1 MPGPASTPIGKTDPM
16 APPITRV
23 TAWMQDDY
31 SCIIDVRAPAEF
43 ADDHV
48 PGAINLPVLND
59 AERAEIGTLHKQI
72 GTFEAKRRGA
82 ALVAR
87 NIARLLLKPNCCNVI
102 LVILDR
108 WYRHG
113 QNTILLAGA
122 GH

>member
-72 GTFEAKRRGA
+72 GPFEAKRRGA

-87 NIARLLLKPNCCNVI
+87 NIARHLETELCNAPRDFKP
-102 LVILDR
+102 LVYCLSLI
-108 WYRHG
+108 H
-113 QNTILLAGA
+113 I
-122 GH
+122 